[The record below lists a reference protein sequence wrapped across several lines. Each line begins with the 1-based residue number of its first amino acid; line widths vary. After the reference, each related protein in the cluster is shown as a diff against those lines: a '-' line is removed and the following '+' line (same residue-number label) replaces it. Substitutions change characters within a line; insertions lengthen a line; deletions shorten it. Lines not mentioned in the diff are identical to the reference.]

1 MAAVEP
7 SVIAAAAKKDL
18 ATTDLATDLDMNLI
32 SLHGT
37 RHGTAPL
44 LKRLFQNCRDGTR
57 LTSEQGKIN
66 QFFLH

>member
-1 MAAVEP
+1 M
-7 SVIAAAAKKDL
+7 DL
-18 ATTDLATDLDMNLI
+18 ANTDLATNLDMNLI

-44 LKRLFQNCRDGTR
+44 LKRLFQDRRDETR
-57 LTSEQGKIN
+57 LTLKQGKIN